1 MNDPISDM
9 LTRIRNAQKAE
20 HKTVAIPLSKIKLE
34 IAKIL
39 KKEGYI
45 DDFSAKDGKKL
56 LEKKLLEIDLKY
68 PAAINEIKRVSKPGQ
83 RFYVKADKIKQFKS
97 GYGVSVISTPKGLMT
112 NKEAKKAG
120 LGGEVLLEI
129 W

>member
-1 MNDPISDM
+1 MDPISDM
-9 LTRIRNAQKAE
+9 LTRIRNAQIAE

-34 IAKIL
+34 IVKIL

-45 DDFSAKDGKKL
+45 DNFSAKKNF
-56 LEKKLLEIDLKY
+56 LEIDLKF
-68 PAAINEIKRVSKPGQ
+68 PAAINEIKRVSKPGR
-83 RFYVKADKIKQFKS
+83 RFYIKSDKIKPIKN
-97 GYGVSVISTPKGLMT
+97 GYGASIISTPKGLMT
-112 NKEAKKAG
+112 NKEARKAG